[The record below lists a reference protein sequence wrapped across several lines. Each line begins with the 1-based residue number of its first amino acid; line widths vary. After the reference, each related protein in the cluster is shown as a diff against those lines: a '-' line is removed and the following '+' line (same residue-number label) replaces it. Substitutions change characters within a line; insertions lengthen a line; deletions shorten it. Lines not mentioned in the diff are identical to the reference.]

1 MGASLSRQVCIA
13 AGITYPAYASFK
25 ALESPRT
32 DDADKQWLTYWVVYG
47 ACTSLETVA
56 SPLLSWLPGY
66 YMAKMAFLMWMMLPK
81 TKGAMIMYRKVVFPY
96 LKKYEPYV
104 DKKLAE
110 TQHAADKWLVVMRS
124 MGSEIIAKQLA
135 ALQRNEALV
144 QLLKSL
150 TTASDQKKSK

>member
-32 DDADKQWLTYWVVYG
+32 GDADKQWLTYWVVYG

-56 SPLLSWLPGY
+56 SPLLTWLPGY
-66 YMAKMAFLMWMMLPK
+66 FVAKMAFLMWMMLPK
-81 TKGAMIMYRKVVFPY
+81 TKGAMIVYRKVVYPC

-104 DKKLAE
+104 DRKLAE
-110 TQHAADKWLVVMRS
+110 AQHTADEWLVLIRS

-135 ALQRNEALV
+135 ALQQNEAIV

-150 TTASDQKKSK
+150 ASVSDQKKSK